1 MICFLA
7 HSDKI
12 FCTTITTMTSHIYKK
27 MEIHHAY
34 KKICS
39 MPFMKKGS
47 QKVQGHYLFLIK
59 TKLILAVEA
68 KERIII
74 AGHSLSMDPT

>member
-1 MICFLA
+1 
-7 HSDKI
+7 
-12 FCTTITTMTSHIYKK
+12 

-59 TKLILAVEA
+59 IKLLLAFET
-68 KERIII
+68 KERIITI
-74 AGHSLSMDPT
+74 AGRSLSLDPT

>member
-1 MICFLA
+1 
-7 HSDKI
+7 
-12 FCTTITTMTSHIYKK
+12 

-39 MPFMKKGS
+39 MPFMEKGS

-59 TKLILAVEA
+59 VKLILASEA
-68 KERIII
+68 KERIITI
-74 AGHSLSMDPT
+74 AGHSLSLDST

>member
-1 MICFLA
+1 
-7 HSDKI
+7 
-12 FCTTITTMTSHIYKK
+12 

-59 TKLILAVEA
+59 IKLLLAFKT
-68 KERIII
+68 KERIITI
-74 AGHSLSMDPT
+74 AGHSLSLDPT

>member
-7 HSDKI
+7 HSDKV

-59 TKLILAVEA
+59 VKLILASEA

-74 AGHSLSMDPT
+74 AGHFLSMDPT

>member
-7 HSDKI
+7 HSDKN

-47 QKVQGHYLFLIK
+47 QKKQGHYLFFIK
-59 TKLILAVEA
+59 IKLILAFEA
-68 KERIII
+68 KERIMI
-74 AGHSLSMDPT
+74 AGHSLSMDQT

>member
-1 MICFLA
+1 
-7 HSDKI
+7 
-12 FCTTITTMTSHIYKK
+12 

-47 QKVQGHYLFLIK
+47 QKKQGHYLFFIK
-59 TKLILAVEA
+59 IKLILAFEA
-68 KERIII
+68 KERIMI